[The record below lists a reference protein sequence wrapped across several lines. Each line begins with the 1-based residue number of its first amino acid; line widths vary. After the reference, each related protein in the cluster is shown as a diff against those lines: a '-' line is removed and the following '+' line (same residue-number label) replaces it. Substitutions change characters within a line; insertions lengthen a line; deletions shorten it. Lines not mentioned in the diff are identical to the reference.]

1 MVNYDLV
8 GGLRSALERGEP
20 LKRAMIS
27 LFNSGYKKE
36 EIEEAARNLN
46 ATPVMGIA
54 QPKTP
59 LAISTPAAKPSPVVE
74 TKKIIYEEPRPVKE
88 VKPKPVAAVEETPK
102 VKKESF
108 FKKLLNPEEPR
119 SVPVKYPKLQ
129 EAPVVQ
135 RVSSYEKPPKDDKAV
150 ITMLTIILIFL
161 LSVLVTIFIFKNE
174 IINFFSNMLS

>member
-1 MVNYDLV
+1 MVNYDIV

-20 LKRAMIS
+20 LKKAMMS
-27 LFNSGYKKE
+27 LYNSGYKKE

-59 LAISTPAAKPSPVVE
+59 LTINAPVEKTTPAAE
-74 TKKIIYEEPRPVKE
+74 AKKIIYEEP
-88 VKPKPVAAVEETPK
+88 KPIKTAKQKPVAAEETPK
-102 VKKESF
+102 IKKEGF
-108 FKKLLNPEEPR
+108 FSNLFKPQEPKP
-119 SVPVKYPKLQ
+119 VPTKYPRLQ

-174 IINFFSNMLS
+174 LINFFSNMLT